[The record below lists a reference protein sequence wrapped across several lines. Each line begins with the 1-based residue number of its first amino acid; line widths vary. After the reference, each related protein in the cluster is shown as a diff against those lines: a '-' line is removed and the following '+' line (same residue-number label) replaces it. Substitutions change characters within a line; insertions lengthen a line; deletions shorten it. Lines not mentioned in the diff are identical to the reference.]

1 MTATPWTT
9 APDGVTLAPAA
20 RGTWA
25 RASAAPVVRGV
36 SAPAQGP
43 TARGTSATGL
53 PITAPPVT
61 GASVSSGRSL
71 PPAPYRSTA
80 PHLPPAPDTAAPPRF
95 PRRGVPSVP
104 ARPTAPHK
112 TPVLTSAHPS
122 PRAIRAQRSPR

>member
-1 MTATPWTT
+1 MTATPCTT

-25 RASAAPVVRGV
+25 RASAAPVVGGV

-43 TARGTSATGL
+43 TVRGSSVTRKSLTV
-53 PITAPPVT
+53 PPVT
-61 GASVSSGRSL
+61 GASVAFGRGL

-95 PRRGVPSVP
+95 PRRGVPSAPV
-104 ARPTAPHK
+104 RPTAPHK
-112 TPVLTSAHPS
+112 TPVPTSAHSS
-122 PRAIRAQRSPR
+122 PRAARVQRSPR